1 MAVEFSHLRQDLCP
15 SFNLEDLASGSLHAY
30 LTQEFDIIPTTANQD
45 MEAIACPQSQAH
57 SLGIAK
63 GGAVLHIHRT
73 TCDRLGR
80 PFEQVESFYR
90 GDRYVLQAE
99 LTSERL
105 QS

>member
-1 MAVEFSHLRQDLCP
+1 MQ
-15 SFNLEDLASGSLHAY
+15 DLASGSHYTY
-30 LTQEFDIIPTTANQD
+30 LTQKFDIIPTTANQD

-63 GGAVLHIHRT
+63 GGAVLHIPRT
-73 TCDRLGR
+73 TFDQLGR

-90 GDRYVLQAE
+90 ADRYVLQAE
-99 LTSERL
+99 RTSERL